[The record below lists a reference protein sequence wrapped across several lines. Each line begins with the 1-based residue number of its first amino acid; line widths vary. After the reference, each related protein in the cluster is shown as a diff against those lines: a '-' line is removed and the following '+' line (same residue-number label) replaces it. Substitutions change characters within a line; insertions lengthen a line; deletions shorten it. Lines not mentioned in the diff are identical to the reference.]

1 MEQHI
6 VKGFD
11 RDLDKI
17 KDHINK
23 IAGLVESQLA
33 YAYQSLNERDILVA
47 EKVVV
52 RDKKI
57 DKLYQELLDMSI
69 HVFALRQ
76 PLAIDLR
83 YVISSIKIASDLEK
97 IGDQSKNIAKASS
110 WLSKLPVNQKVLS
123 VDNLFDL
130 VNSNFRK
137 VVNSFNEE
145 DLKDVKAIWLNDA
158 EVNKSYDILFRETLT
173 YMLEDTKNIPSCT
186 QIISVA
192 KNLERIG
199 DQIQNIAEMIY
210 YYVTGNHITQKI
222 SPKEMKI
229 YKKEKKYTT
238 DISNLFKKAKLIV
251 KK

>member
-33 YAYQSLNERDILVA
+33 YSYQSLNERDILIA
-47 EKVVV
+47 EKVIE

-57 DKLYQELLDMSI
+57 DKLYQELLDISI
-69 HVFALRQ
+69 QLFALRQ

-97 IGDQSKNIAKASS
+97 IGDQAKNIAKASR
-110 WLSKLPVNQKVLS
+110 WLSKLPINQKVLS
-123 VDNLFDL
+123 VDSLFDL

-145 DLKDVKAIWLNDA
+145 DLKKVKAIWLNDA
-158 EVNKSYDILFRETLT
+158 EVNKCYDILFRETLT
-173 YMLEDTKNIPSCT
+173 YMLEDTKNIASCT
-186 QIISVA
+186 QVISVA

-210 YYVTGNHITQKI
+210 YYVTGNHIIQKI
-222 SPKEMKI
+222 SSKEMKT
-229 YKKEKKYTT
+229 YKKEKKYKT
-238 DISNLFKKAKLIV
+238 DISNIFKKAKLIV

>member
-33 YAYQSLNERDILVA
+33 YVYQSLNERDVLIA
-47 EKVVV
+47 EKVIE

-57 DKLYQELLDMSI
+57 DKLYQELLDISI
-69 HVFALRQ
+69 QLFALRQ

-97 IGDQSKNIAKASS
+97 IGDQSKNIAKASR

-123 VDNLFDL
+123 VDSLFDL

-145 DLKDVKAIWLNDA
+145 NLKEVKEIWLNDA
-158 EVNKSYDILFRETLT
+158 EVNKHYDILFRETLT

-186 QIISVA
+186 QVISVA

-222 SPKEMKI
+222 SPKEMKL
-229 YKKEKKYTT
+229 YKKEKKYKT
-238 DISNLFKKAKLIV
+238 DISNIFKKAKLIV

>member
-47 EKVVV
+47 ERVVE

-69 HVFALRQ
+69 QLFALRQ

-83 YVISSIKIASDLEK
+83 YVISTIKIASDLEK
-97 IGDQSKNIAKASS
+97 IGDQTKNIAKASR

-145 DLKDVKAIWLNDA
+145 NLKEVKEIWLNDA
-158 EVNKSYDILFRETLT
+158 EVNKHYDILFRETLT

-186 QIISVA
+186 QVISVA

-222 SPKEMKI
+222 SPKEMKL
-229 YKKEKKYTT
+229 YKKEKKYKT
-238 DISNLFKKAKLIV
+238 DISNIFKKAKLIV

>member
-33 YAYQSLNERDILVA
+33 YVYQSLNERDILIA
-47 EKVVV
+47 EKVIE

-57 DKLYQELLDMSI
+57 DKFYQELLDIS
-69 HVFALRQ
+69 VQLFALRQ

-97 IGDQSKNIAKASS
+97 IGDQAKNIAKASR

-123 VDNLFDL
+123 VDSLFDL

-145 DLKDVKAIWLNDA
+145 NLKKVKEIWLNDA
-158 EVNKSYDILFRETLT
+158 EVNKHYDILFRETLT

-186 QIISVA
+186 QVISVA

-210 YYVTGNHITQKI
+210 YYVTGSHITQKI
-222 SPKEMKI
+222 SPKEMKL
-229 YKKEKKYTT
+229 YKKEKKYKT
-238 DISNLFKKAKLIV
+238 DISNIFKKAKLIV

>member
-23 IAGLVESQLA
+23 ISGLVESQSA
-33 YAYQSLNERDILVA
+33 YVYQSLNERDILIA
-47 EKVVV
+47 EKVIE

-229 YKKEKKYTT
+229 YKKEKKYKT
-238 DISNLFKKAKLIV
+238 DISNIFKKAKLIV

>member
-23 IAGLVESQLA
+23 ISGLVESQLA
-33 YAYQSLNERDILVA
+33 YVYQSLNERDILIA
-47 EKVVV
+47 EKVIK

-69 HVFALRQ
+69 QLFALRQ
-76 PLAIDLR
+76 PLAVDLR
-83 YVISSIKIASDLEK
+83 YVISTIKIASDLEK
-97 IGDQSKNIAKASS
+97 IGDQTKNIAKASR

-123 VDNLFDL
+123 VDNLFDI
-130 VNSNFRK
+130 VNLNFRK

-145 DLKDVKAIWLNDA
+145 DLKEVKKIWLNDA
-158 EVNKSYDILFRETLT
+158 EVNKCYDIIFRETLT
-173 YMLEDTKNIPSCT
+173 YMLEDTKNIASCT

-199 DQIQNIAEMIY
+199 DHIQNIAEMIY
-210 YYVTGNHITQKI
+210 YYVTGIHITQKI
-222 SPKEMKI
+222 SFKEMKT
-229 YKKEKKYTT
+229 YKKEKKYKT
-238 DISNLFKKAKLIV
+238 DISNIFKKAKLIA

>member
-23 IAGLVESQLA
+23 ISGLVESQLA
-33 YAYQSLNERDILVA
+33 YAYQSLNERDILIA
-47 EKVVV
+47 EKVIE

-57 DKLYQELLDMSI
+57 DTLYQELLDMSI
-69 HVFALRQ
+69 QLFALRQ

-97 IGDQSKNIAKASS
+97 IGDQSKNIAKASR

-123 VDNLFDL
+123 VDSLFDL

-145 DLKDVKAIWLNDA
+145 NLKEVKEIWLNDA
-158 EVNKSYDILFRETLT
+158 EVNKHYDILFRETLT

-186 QIISVA
+186 QVISVA

-222 SPKEMKI
+222 SPKEMKL
-229 YKKEKKYTT
+229 YKKEKKYKT
-238 DISNLFKKAKLIV
+238 DISNIFKKAKLIV